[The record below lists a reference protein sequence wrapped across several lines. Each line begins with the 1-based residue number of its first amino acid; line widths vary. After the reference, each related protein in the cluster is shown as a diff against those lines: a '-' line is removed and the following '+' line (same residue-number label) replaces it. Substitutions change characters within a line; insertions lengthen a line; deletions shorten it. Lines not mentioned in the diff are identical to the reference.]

1 MHTLCFSGGS
11 GGWGSSIILNIGFST
26 TTVVGALN
34 FYWAYICDIVVLI
47 PIHWIEMIELHKR

>member
-1 MHTLCFSGGS
+1 MSFVIK
-11 GGWGSSIILNIGFST
+11 IIANKNGY
-26 TTVVGALN
+26 VGALN